1 MMVLVVVVMMM
12 MVIKTLG
19 CLSVLEPDFF
29 QDYIKPYLEQASRI
43 WPWLIG
49 AAVVG
54 SVLTAV
60 LGGLTILLR
69 RHRHRKRKQLSE
81 EKQPLLMEKEDY
93 HSLLDQSHL

>member
-1 MMVLVVVVMMM
+1 MLLLLVVVMMM
-12 MVIKTLG
+12 VKTME
-19 CLSVLEPDFF
+19 CLSISEPDFF

-43 WPWLIG
+43 WPWLLG

-60 LGGLTILLR
+60 LGGITR
-69 RHRHRKRKQLSE
+69 RLCCRRKRKRLPE

-93 HSLLDQSHL
+93 DSLLYQSHL

>member
-60 LGGLTILLR
+60 LGGLTILLP